1 MNKTIEETTKE
12 LNLNLDVS
20 LALAKAESNLNEL
33 ARQSNSSDWQGTITQ
48 GIEILDALNAVQKA
62 KKAFEEIKQNKS
74 K

>member
-1 MNKTIEETTKE
+1 MKNIIEQTKYE
-12 LNLNLDVS
+12 LNLDLDLG
-20 LALAKAESNLNEL
+20 LALAKAELNLNEL

>member
-1 MNKTIEETTKE
+1 MKNIIEQTKYE
-12 LNLNLDVS
+12 LNLYLDLG
-20 LALAKAESNLNEL
+20 LALAKAELNLNEL
-33 ARQSNSSDWQGTITQ
+33 ARQSNSSDWKGTITQ

>member
-33 ARQSNSSDWQGTITQ
+33 ARQSNSSDWKGTITQ

>member
-33 ARQSNSSDWQGTITQ
+33 AFFDEQLKI
-48 GIEILDALNAVQKA
+48 
-62 KKAFEEIKQNKS
+62 
-74 K
+74 